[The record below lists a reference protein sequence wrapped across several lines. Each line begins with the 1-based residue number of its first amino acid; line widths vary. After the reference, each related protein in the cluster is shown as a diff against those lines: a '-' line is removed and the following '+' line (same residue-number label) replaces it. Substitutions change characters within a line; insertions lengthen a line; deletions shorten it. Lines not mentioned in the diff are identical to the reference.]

1 MTSQHYGMLS
11 PPWKAHRGITPS
23 VCVTQVWGKCYD
35 FCVAFQESVGEEHLS
50 GCLERWGAYED
61 IAGSTPMA
69 GWIGDSQPGSHLC
82 VVPMISGAH
91 QPGFESQLCCPATW
105 ANLGQVT

>member
-1 MTSQHYGMLS
+1 MVRALALSLLRAWVPSQVGELKHLTSCVAWSKKKKYPKSITSRHYGMLS

-50 GCLERWGAYED
+50 GCLERWG
-61 IAGSTPMA
+61 G
-69 GWIGDSQPGSHLC
+69 L
-82 VVPMISGAH
+82 
-91 QPGFESQLCCPATW
+91 
-105 ANLGQVT
+105 